1 MIKLTGSLFAT
12 LLFATSAQA
21 VELIKEV
28 PASGG
33 RFQYYVGETLVQS
46 VDISPG
52 IYKIIIT
59 RVAEGGSGK
68 RHKPGFAK

>member
-1 MIKLTGSLFAT
+1 MIKLTGLLFAT
-12 LLFATSAQA
+12 LLLATSAQA

-28 PASGG
+28 PPSGG

-52 IYKIIIT
+52 VYKIIIT
-59 RVAEGGSGK
+59 QISGGSGK